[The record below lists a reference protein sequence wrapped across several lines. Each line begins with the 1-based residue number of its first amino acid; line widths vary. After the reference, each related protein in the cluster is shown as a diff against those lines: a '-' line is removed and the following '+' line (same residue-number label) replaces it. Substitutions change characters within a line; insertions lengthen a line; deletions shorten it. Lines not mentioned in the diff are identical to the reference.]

1 MSFGEKIKGLIY
13 KKPAPGADP
22 RQRNDVLDGGRRKG
36 ENDNPYLAARRTWN
50 EHTMG
55 VVSSRQTWQ
64 MIGILSLLIALGGVG
79 GSIYIGSQ
87 SRFVPY
93 VVQVDKL
100 GQSVASGPAQ
110 RAMPADARIIEATVA
125 SFIADARLVTPD
137 VALQR
142 KAVFHLYSM
151 LAPNDPGTARM
162 NEWLNGTEESSPF
175 KRAALETV
183 SIEISSV
190 LSQSPETWQVDWV
203 ETTRDR
209 QGIVKGQPAR
219 MRALV
224 NVYVVDP
231 TPNTTEEQMR
241 NNPIGI
247 YIREFSWSKLH

>member
-1 MSFGEKIKGLIY
+1 
-13 KKPAPGADP
+13 
-22 RQRNDVLDGGRRKG
+22 
-36 ENDNPYLAARRTWN
+36 
-50 EHTMG
+50 
-55 VVSSRQTWQ
+55 
-64 MIGILSLLIALGGVG
+64 
-79 GSIYIGSQ
+79 
-87 SRFVPY
+87 
-93 VVQVDKL
+93 
-100 GQSVASGPAQ
+100 
-110 RAMPADARIIEATVA
+110 
-125 SFIADARLVTPD
+125 
-137 VALQR
+137 
-142 KAVFHLYSM
+142 M

-183 SIEISSV
+183 NIEISSV

-224 NVYVVDP
+224 NVYVVEP

>member
-1 MSFGEKIKGLIY
+1 MTFGEMIKGLIY

-22 RQRNDVLDGGRRKG
+22 RRQDEVLEGGRRKG

-50 EHTMG
+50 DHTMG
-55 VVSSRQTWQ
+55 VKASRQTWQ
-64 MIGILSLLIALGGVG
+64 MLGILAMLISLGAVG
-79 GSIYIGSQ
+79 GIIYVGSQ
-87 SRFVPY
+87 SKYVPY

-100 GQSVASGPAQ
+100 GQAVAAGPAQ
-110 RAMPADARIIEATVA
+110 RAMPADARVIEATVA

-142 KAVFHLYSM
+142 KAVFRLYSM
-151 LAPNDPGTARM
+151 LSPNDPATARM

-175 KRAALETV
+175 KRAAIETV
-183 SIEISSV
+183 NIEISSV
-190 LSQSPETWQVDWV
+190 LSQTPETWQVDWV

-224 NVYVVDP
+224 SVYVVEP

-247 YIREFSWSKLH
+247 YIREFSWQKLL